1 MQSGINRRT
10 IPVSTSSLSSSTVS
24 TASSSSTTFSNAFRS
39 RPSTLIPPPSNKVNL
54 KTGDNLK
61 MVGTVKTSTIRRPSS
76 RETIGICVNNRITN
90 GTSTAAA
97 NNNGLSR
104 FSTSTKEASR
114 LGKVDSTPAPTR
126 TSKPSFQMHY
136 IPPTA
141 KRLTSGT
148 TKDPVPK
155 TESRLNVKRNEIN
168 SSTRKCVTPHNNG
181 LSTLN
186 GKNSVNLN
194 AIKKPFAGTASARAA
209 TTLISLQKECD
220 KYKRLSELYK
230 RQLEASKGD
239 ISKSVLVVD
248 GLSVVVKYLTEHLN
262 LNDDYGKLESLLDQ
276 LRQENTRKE
285 DDLRDE
291 IIRMSLEMVNEKKR
305 HDNEKNR
312 LFDMFED
319 QMKAQKKAFK
329 KEMEKIEEDKMN
341 LEKVIDSLKDEIK
354 EKLLQIEGLTNR
366 VGELE
371 SSLSME
377 KDRRCRML
385 QEKVKF
391 MANEIQSLKD
401 VLDLKDGEL
410 RTIKTSIANEELLR
424 QDLAAAQQTIN
435 NLTQRLEQLEISANQ
450 KNAMINML
458 KEENESLRERFN
470 KEQRE
475 RRRISMKNEELEYT
489 LSEFTTPVKGNSSS
503 MDEDVFLTPMQPPPR
518 SRLTLT
524 NGLPLRPHSSD
535 SVRKQKT

>member
-10 IPVSTSSLSSSTVS
+10 IP
-24 TASSSSTTFSNAFRS
+24 
-39 RPSTLIPPPSNKVNL
+39 
-54 KTGDNLK
+54 TGDNLK

-262 LNDDYGKLESLLDQ
+262 AFSTPSLKSTIEQQALNYKKLNDDYGKLESLLDQ